1 LYLEGRIDAASE
13 ELLFRE
19 LAKNT
24 ELRREMNAQVR
35 LHSLTKRD
43 AARVLPSERD
53 KAAIFGR
60 LGLAGAGAAS
70 MLPSSSVAQTL
81 LSVPRFAQ
89 TKHFFRTAALMLLSA
104 FLTWYFLRFGNSADV
119 AQKQVTKLNAG
130 QSAPIEMTMLVPVE
144 KRVERIIEKEIVT
157 RVETRYKTI
166 VRYIKQTEDM
176 TDAQMQ
182 LAVERMNAGDASAVS
197 NNTSRSF
204 DNVNSDNTHESLIP
218 RSPFIK
224 GANDLEKI
232 GSEQPLVTDLEP
244 APTLAFTSIIQK
256 PENMLLLDS
265 LDLPVLPALPKAKEF
280 IPTAFLSVRVAA
292 DLSGMQGAWQFKPFS
307 TAALSVG
314 YNWTQS
320 GILGLEASGD
330 ILNRQSEQGLSVAFV
345 PIASVFYR
353 HTLNDWTLEIP
364 YNEAGIVPER
374 ITPFVQASLGSSGA
388 PIAGRLMLGATF
400 YGVSPDKRRFSNS
413 LGIEVT
419 HLFAAPQE
427 RYIPKVSLSF
437 SQNFRL

>member
-1 LYLEGRIDAASE
+1 
-13 ELLFRE
+13 
-19 LAKNT
+19 
-24 ELRREMNAQVR
+24 
-35 LHSLTKRD
+35 
-43 AARVLPSERD
+43 
-53 KAAIFGR
+53 
-60 LGLAGAGAAS
+60 
-70 MLPSSSVAQTL
+70 
-81 LSVPRFAQ
+81 
-89 TKHFFRTAALMLLSA
+89 
-104 FLTWYFLRFGNSADV
+104 
-119 AQKQVTKLNAG
+119 
-130 QSAPIEMTMLVPVE
+130 
-144 KRVERIIEKEIVT
+144 
-157 RVETRYKTI
+157 
-166 VRYIKQTEDM
+166 
-176 TDAQMQ
+176 
-182 LAVERMNAGDASAVS
+182 
-197 NNTSRSF
+197 
-204 DNVNSDNTHESLIP
+204 
-218 RSPFIK
+218 
-224 GANDLEKI
+224 
-232 GSEQPLVTDLEP
+232 
-244 APTLAFTSIIQK
+244 
-256 PENMLLLDS
+256 
-265 LDLPVLPALPKAKEF
+265 LPKAKEF